1 MSGVLYIP
9 FIHSRHNAKDRSLR
23 VGRDITLVVLQLV
36 QVVAVIAVNLKP
48 NALLLNVNDFCT
60 LC

>member
-1 MSGVLYIP
+1 
-9 FIHSRHNAKDRSLR
+9 